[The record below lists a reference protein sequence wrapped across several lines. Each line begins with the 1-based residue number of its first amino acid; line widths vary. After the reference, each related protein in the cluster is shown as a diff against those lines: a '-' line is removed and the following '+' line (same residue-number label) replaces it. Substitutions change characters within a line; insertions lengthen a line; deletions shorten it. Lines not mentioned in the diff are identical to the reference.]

1 MGQRRWTARSVAG
14 LAAALLLA
22 GCTGQG
28 SQDGTAAASNT
39 DATELASGTARADGG
54 PTDAVA
60 SQDSPSPAV
69 VDPGS
74 GLPGG
79 ASAVLP
85 EPLHASVDDWPAG
98 TVVVDPGGGADELLV
113 GVRIAAQRSQ
123 RRHGLMEVPSVPIGT
138 GMWFA
143 YGSDRTGGFWMKGT
157 LTDLDIAW
165 VDEDGIIVATDTM
178 PVCPGDPCPSYE
190 PDAAYRSALEVPA
203 GWLADNDVE
212 AGDTAWLV
220 PISP

>member
-1 MGQRRWTARSVAG
+1 VVEPGAG
-14 LAAALLLA
+14 LP
-22 GCTGQG
+22 
-28 SQDGTAAASNT
+28 D
-39 DATELASGTARADGG
+39 
-54 PTDAVA
+54 
-60 SQDSPSPAV
+60 
-69 VDPGS
+69 
-74 GLPGG
+74 G

-98 TVVVDPGGGADELLV
+98 TVVVDPGDGADELLV

-123 RRHGLMEVPSVPIGT
+123 RRHGLMEVPSVPTGT

-143 YGSDRTGGFWMKGT
+143 YGVDRTGGFWMKGT

-165 VDEDGIIVATDTM
+165 VDEAGIIVATDTM
-178 PVCPGDPCPSYE
+178 PVCPGDPCPTYE

-212 AGDTAWLV
+212 VGDTAWLV
-220 PISP
+220 PAGP